1 MATRPKGYLTKGKTN
16 SADAMRKSK
25 ARASLTPRGIAGIVG
40 NAVLNSP
47 AGRAGK
53 VAKFAGR
60 TGAKIIAERKGASI
74 LAEKAART
82 TKKPSNKVVKAL
94 AREATGPKAKGPGA
108 SPSLTKSSKPLNRAI
123 KLEKTVV
130 VQRTGNKPG
139 QFKNVEKFNKKPGV
153 SPERATTATEKQAR
167 NKTVTVKK
175 MTAAERTAARN
186 ASDPS
191 GYKKARANRE
201 AAKPNTPGRKAPRAS
216 KLVRRARTVDQLGK
230 SSASKIEKKV
240 AAKQE
245 AKLEARKNRANRPAL
260 IAKNKAAV
268 KQSGERRLAEKT
280 RQTAETRLLND
291 RTPVKQYDDK
301 GRVIGT
307 TTKGE
312 LRQLKIKVERAG
324 KNPRLEPFIRGVK
337 PQRTIDERSP
347 RPQGLTDKEVEILR
361 TTGKRDY
368 RAGEVN
374 PLAQKTVQQES
385 DRRVRVFLRDPKVK
399 AQDAVR
405 EKAAVKKV
413 MEDKSTARSIKRA
426 PRKTFRGRAK

>member
-175 MTAAERTAARN
+175 MTAA
-186 ASDPS
+186 
-191 GYKKARANRE
+191 
-201 AAKPNTPGRKAPRAS
+201 
-216 KLVRRARTVDQLGK
+216 
-230 SSASKIEKKV
+230 I
-240 AAKQE
+240 
-245 AKLEARKNRANRPAL
+245 
-260 IAKNKAAV
+260 
-268 KQSGERRLAEKT
+268 
-280 RQTAETRLLND
+280 
-291 RTPVKQYDDK
+291 
-301 GRVIGT
+301 
-307 TTKGE
+307 
-312 LRQLKIKVERAG
+312 
-324 KNPRLEPFIRGVK
+324 
-337 PQRTIDERSP
+337 
-347 RPQGLTDKEVEILR
+347 
-361 TTGKRDY
+361 
-368 RAGEVN
+368 
-374 PLAQKTVQQES
+374 
-385 DRRVRVFLRDPKVK
+385 
-399 AQDAVR
+399 
-405 EKAAVKKV
+405 
-413 MEDKSTARSIKRA
+413 
-426 PRKTFRGRAK
+426 